1 MGVLGIW
8 GPLGTP
14 QKKLRKLP
22 KTLFFLCTIFFFF
35 TEYKLE
41 LHIWKVALRNF
52 KKMWKNAKNE
62 GSYQWQIPGLK
73 IERQHQKYYKIKEIT
88 QKIAKN

>member
-1 MGVLGIW
+1 
-8 GPLGTP
+8 
-14 QKKLRKLP
+14 
-22 KTLFFLCTIFFFF
+22 
-35 TEYKLE
+35 
-41 LHIWKVALRNF
+41 
-52 KKMWKNAKNE
+52 MWKNAKNE